1 MGLQPAPNDA
11 VRDKANA
18 VMNRIGTGL
27 LKQTKASLADDKANS
42 KSSRRKDILSL
53 LARANAM
60 EEEAQRITDQDMMAR
75 GYRLIL
81 DWSFRSIYSQRSP
94 LSLSPVT
101 KQRGTHVCPL
111 SILQL
116 RLTNFGIVSQC
127 RGRCML

>member
-11 VRDKANA
+11 VRDKATA

-60 EEEAQRITDQDMMAR
+60 EEEAHRITDEDIMAR
-75 GYRLIL
+75 AYRLIL
-81 DWSFRSIYSQRSP
+81 DWCISSIYSQRSP
-94 LSLSPVT
+94 LSLLPVT
-101 KQRGTHVCPL
+101 KQRGMHVCP
-111 SILQL
+111 SGILQL

-127 RGRCML
+127 HGRYML